1 MQNKIINIDDI
12 AEEIAEMVKAETEDT
27 KKAADEAAK
36 KAITK
41 ARDEL
46 TATSPRRTGKTGGK
60 YARGWKTRKAEKFYE
75 AYNST
80 RPQITHLLN
89 NGHAKQNGGRVPGD
103 HHIDTAE
110 TNANRNFWDELNGRL
125 K

>member
-12 AEEIAEMVKAETEDT
+12 AAEIAKMVKAETEDT
-27 KKAADEAAK
+27 KKAADESAK

-46 TATSPRRTGKTGGK
+46 RATSPRRTGK

-75 AYNST
+75 TYNST
-80 RPQITHLLN
+80 KPEITHLLN
-89 NGHAKQNGGRVPGD
+89 TGHAKQNGGRVPGD

>member
-12 AEEIAEMVKAETEDT
+12 AAEIAEMVKAETEEA

-36 KAITK
+36 KSIIK

-46 TATSPRRTGKTGGK
+46 NATSPRRTGK

-89 NGHAKQNGGRVPGD
+89 NGHAKQDGGRVPGD

-110 TNANRNFWDELNGRL
+110 ADANRNFWDELNGRL
-125 K
+125 T

>member
-12 AEEIAEMVKAETEDT
+12 ASEIAEMVKAETEET
-27 KKAADEAAK
+27 RQAADEAAK

-46 TATSPRRTGKTGGK
+46 KATSPRRTGK
-60 YARGWKTRKAEKFYE
+60 YARGWKTRKAEKFYFYE

-80 RPQITHLLN
+80 KPEITHLLN
-89 NGHAKQNGGRVPGD
+89 TGHAKQNGGRLPGD
-103 HHIDTAE
+103 HHIDTADA
-110 TNANRNFWDELNGRL
+110 NANRNFLEELDRIL

>member
-12 AEEIAEMVKAETEDT
+12 AAEIAEMVKSETEDT

-46 TATSPRRTGKTGGK
+46 KATSPRRTGK

-75 AYNST
+75 KPTKKSQLPEPNKQQRCYNSV
-80 RPQITHLLN
+80 RFDKPHYIEHKSL
-89 NGHAKQNGGRVPGD
+89 
-103 HHIDTAE
+103 ID
-110 TNANRNFWDELNGRL
+110 
-125 K
+125 